1 MAHIADFI
9 VDAASS
15 VGLNNLIARELSV
28 SPSPQDIRSQS
39 PATEEKEKYIWRMHQ
54 PSEAPRK
61 YSIFPSKEK
70 LSISSGRRSPNI
82 DSESTFTS
90 GDKQNI
96 QKPKELNKRR
106 KPSLTE
112 LGFMTTVHESAMD
125 SPTIPGRPPIHER
138 SFDAPGGKW
147 RQNKYGESLVTCIEG
162 PTIDEGSEAD
172 NKNNVS
178 NNLKRQRSNSKNR
191 PHSPHPLSP
200 KSLAPLLIPSKNT
213 PKPQRVRTHSSP
225 STLRSPTPPQVPPK
239 SARMMEHSPHH
250 KSSPFTPSST
260 TLSTAPTSVITTATT
275 PNSPREGRSSPK
287 PWMSFLSGRSSPR
300 PTKDISTIMHQGVNE
315 SITSLPLP
323 TPHRQFHAHS
333 RNQSE
338 TFATQQQ
345 QRSGSL
351 THTPSQRHQS
361 PGHYRNQ
368 SEAGITQKQRSG
380 SLAPTPSHRRGE
392 PEFGPPAMDRG
403 RSKKRADGSHI
414 NGTSSRRTQV
424 PTLEEQL
431 AFDRLPQGVRVAQ
444 ASSKL
449 TQGEMETLRYQ
460 AIGQVN
466 RFEVLNSKDVDEL
479 SRELRA
485 LDERCLYLR
494 KTHRSLRAGRRNLHD
509 RICTYLRS
517 PRTARFSHDSILKQ
531 EEALAELD
539 SSIDDWVS
547 KLDQAENRRTRVRQK
562 LLEHV
567 AAAVFMPVTTP
578 KERNDSAISMAVITP
593 PRSPIKETIP
603 IQEALLE
610 VEIIPK
616 LSEMELKQKRES
628 RRRAVESIRIYAD
641 SDVFALL
648 ADVEDEINRMGDDPS
663 EDSHP
668 EEKKPK
674 QPQPQ
679 LLQAQ
684 KKESTEASRPDNHLS
699 PSAPSA
705 ATVPMSPFLLKPAVF
720 VMPSHKQGVKV

>member
-1 MAHIADFI
+1 M
-9 VDAASS
+9 
-15 VGLNNLIARELSV
+15 
-28 SPSPQDIRSQS
+28 
-39 PATEEKEKYIWRMHQ
+39 
-54 PSEAPRK
+54 
-61 YSIFPSKEK
+61 
-70 LSISSGRRSPNI
+70 
-82 DSESTFTS
+82 
-90 GDKQNI
+90 
-96 QKPKELNKRR
+96 
-106 KPSLTE
+106 
-112 LGFMTTVHESAMD
+112 
-125 SPTIPGRPPIHER
+125 
-138 SFDAPGGKW
+138 
-147 RQNKYGESLVTCIEG
+147 
-162 PTIDEGSEAD
+162 
-172 NKNNVS
+172 
-178 NNLKRQRSNSKNR
+178 
-191 PHSPHPLSP
+191 
-200 KSLAPLLIPSKNT
+200 
-213 PKPQRVRTHSSP
+213 PQRVRTHSSP
-225 STLRSPTPPQVPPK
+225 STLRSPIPPQVPPK
-239 SARMMEHSPHH
+239 SARMMEHSPYH

-260 TLSTAPTSVITTATT
+260 TLSTAPTSAITTATT
-275 PNSPREGRSSPK
+275 PNSPREGRSSPKPWLMTGRSSPK

-300 PTKDISTIMHQGVNE
+300 PTKDTSTIMHQGVNE

-338 TFATQQQ
+338 TVAIQQQQQQQQQQ

-380 SLAPTPSHRRGE
+380 SLAPIPFHRRGE
-392 PEFGPPAMDRG
+392 SEFGPSVMDRG
-403 RSKKRADGSHI
+403 RPKKCADGSHI
-414 NGTSSRRTQV
+414 NGTSLKRTQV
-424 PTLEEQL
+424 PTLKEQL
-431 AFDRLPQGVRVAQ
+431 AFEHLPQGVRVAQ

-449 TQGEMETLRYQ
+449 TQDEMETLRYQ

-603 IQEALLE
+603 IREALLE
-610 VEIIPK
+610 AEIIPE

-648 ADVEDEINRMGDDPS
+648 ADVEDEITRMGDEPS

-684 KKESTEASRPDNHLS
+684 KKEYPESSRTDNHLS